1 MEKEGYYIAVGAFVV
16 LAVGLLIVF
25 IAIISGRETR
35 VQMQRYEV
43 RFTGSVA
50 GLDVGGE
57 VRYLGVKVGK
67 VAAIRLVPDKP
78 REVSVIIEVDK
89 RVPIYGNTV
98 AKLQLQGITGIS
110 FVELRQE
117 GPGREPLPAPPPGR
131 LPRIKG
137 VNSDLEQLAR
147 SLPELLDSADEVLDR
162 VSDVLSDQNI
172 ARFSTLMRELARTAQ
187 GLPPL
192 VARLEATLQE
202 YQRTAREARPG
213 LVEVLKRINE
223 VAGELEDISRRTEEL
238 YAHNTAALNS
248 ALGSGSEKFERLL
261 TDSQY
266 LVTEMRRLTRR
277 LEENPSLL
285 ISTPPPR
292 GVEIAP

>member
-1 MEKEGYYIAVGAFVV
+1 MEKEGYYIAVGAFVL
-16 LAVGLLIVF
+16 LAVALLIVF
-25 IAIISGRETR
+25 IAIIGGREPET
-35 VQMQRYEV
+35 QMRRYEV

-67 VAAIRLVPDKP
+67 VVAIRLVPDKP
-78 REVSVIIEVDK
+78 REVSVIIEVDD
-89 RVPIYGNTV
+89 RVPIYGNTI

-110 FVELRQE
+110 YVELRKE
-117 GPGREPLPAPPPGR
+117 GPGREPLPPPPTGQ

-137 VNSDLEQLAR
+137 ANSDLEQLAR

-162 VSDVLSDQNI
+162 VSDVLSDQNL

-192 VARLEATLQE
+192 VARFEATLQE
-202 YQRTAREARPG
+202 YQRTASEARPG
-213 LVEVLKRINE
+213 LVTVLERLST
-223 VAGELEDISRRTEEL
+223 VANELEDISRRTEKL

-248 ALGSGSEKFERLL
+248 ALGNGSEQFERLL
-261 TDSQY
+261 EESQY

-285 ISTPPPR
+285 LSSPPPR

>member
-1 MEKEGYYIAVGAFVV
+1 MEKEGYYIAVGAFVM
-16 LAVGLLIVF
+16 LALGLLIMF
-25 IAIISGRETR
+25 IAIISGREPETQLR
-35 VQMQRYEV
+35 RYEV

-78 REVSVIIEVDK
+78 REVSVIIEVDS
-89 RVPIYGNTV
+89 RVPIYGNTI

-110 FVELRQE
+110 FVELRKE
-117 GPGREPLPAPPPGR
+117 GPGREPLPAPPPGQ

-137 VNSDLEQLAR
+137 ANSDLEQLAR
-147 SLPELLDSADEVLDR
+147 SLPELLDSADEVMDR

-172 ARFSTLMRELARTAQ
+172 AQFGVLVRELAHTAEV
-187 GLPPL
+187 LPGAVAQFESTLREYRLAARETRPAMVQVL
-192 VARLEATLQE
+192 ARL
-202 YQRTAREARPG
+202 
-213 LVEVLKRINE
+213 NE
-223 VAGELEDISRRTEEL
+223 VAKELESISKRTEAL
-238 YAHNTAALNS
+238 YAHNAAALN
-248 ALGSGSEKFERLL
+248 ATLGGGSERVERLL
-261 TDSQY
+261 EDSQY
-266 LVTEMRRLTRR
+266 LISEMRRLTRR

-285 ISTPPPR
+285 ISSPPPR